1 MIERLGITG
10 TPGTGKKTI
19 APMVA
24 SELGF
29 STLDLN
35 SLATHERKSGRT
47 RTIQVDPAT
56 LRRRLR
62 RLDLSCK
69 VLYGHLLPSLF
80 RKSELDFIAVLRCK
94 PAVLKERLL
103 RRGYSPQK
111 LRENLEAELIGVTLA
126 DCLKRFGGERLLE
139 YDTSIGGP
147 DLVLDRILADI
158 RGTGMKERRW
168 IDWTLLYDSPRK
180 LRSLF
185 STESTDSALT

>member
-1 MIERLGITG
+1 MIKRLGITG

-19 APMVA
+19 APLVA
-24 SELGF
+24 SRLGF

-35 SLATHERKSGRT
+35 SLAIRRKSLNPGD
-47 RTIQVDPAT
+47 TIEVEIAPM
-56 LRRRLR
+56 RRRLEK
-62 RLDLSCK
+62 LEFESK
-69 VLYGHLLPSLF
+69 VLYGHLLPSVF
-80 RKSELDFIAVLRCK
+80 RRGELDFIVVLRCK
-94 PAVLKERLL
+94 PAVLKGRLL

-126 DCLKRFGGERLLE
+126 ECLKRFGDERLLE
-139 YDTSIGGP
+139 YDASSGEPG
-147 DLVLDRILADI
+147 LVVDRILADI
-158 RGTGMKERRW
+158 SGTRRRKRRW